1 MDFILDNVY
10 LFLLISAILH
20 FIEEYVYPGGYAAR
34 LNDVL
39 DIVDLSINKFQII
52 LINILFFGLILFVL
66 FEHNNYPLLSLG
78 AVFLV
83 FLNGM
88 MHLFTSIKQKRYFPG
103 LITGVVLYL
112 PLGVITF
119 LYLRGDLDLKIMALF
134 LAGIL
139 LSVPFLI
146 ILVGKPFIKKF

>member
-10 LFLLISAILH
+10 LLLLITAVLH

-39 DIVDLSINKFQII
+39 DIVDLFTNKFQII
-52 LINILFFGLILFVL
+52 LINILFFGLVLFVL
-66 FEHNNYPLLSLG
+66 FEHINYPLLSLG
-78 AVFLV
+78 TVFLV

-103 LITGVVLYL
+103 LVTGVALYI

-119 LYLRGDLDLKIMALF
+119 LYAPGNLDIKIMALF
-134 LAGIL
+134 LAGIF

-146 ILVGKPFIKKF
+146 ILIGKPFLKKP